1 MDRASAH
8 GLAVRVVYPP
18 AQTLVIEYD
27 AEGNR
32 SERVVE
38 GGLSLLGPGF
48 LPKVPAESRPR
59 AVPTG
64 PFLRLEEATAYVR
77 AGKKR
82 LLRWVRRG
90 LLPETI
96 DPDGRRFFRRE
107 DLDAVMGSGPAPVAL
122 VSSAAHLQTTKTPP
136 RESSWLRPTQ
146 PRTRPRHP
154 TKGAEHGEPG
164 PAER

>member
-96 DPDGRRFFRRE
+96 DPDGRRFFRRD
-107 DLDAVMGSGPAPVAL
+107 DLDAVMSGGPVAMGPI
-122 VSSAAHLQTTKTPP
+122 SSATVHRTKEI
-136 RESSWLRPTQ
+136 RKHESWLHPVQ
-146 PRTRPRHP
+146 PRTKPRDP
-154 TKGAEHGEPG
+154 
-164 PAER
+164 ERR